1 MLKVFRDNLKYLSW
15 VLWLV
20 IGVFVL
26 FVFVDF
32 GSTVPGPAPPTEV
45 AASVGGDDISY
56 GELQRA
62 YRQTEEAYRQ
72 AYGAQFT
79 PELARQL
86 QLPLQV
92 LEQLV
97 RQRLLLEEA
106 DRMGL
111 RVSDAELQ
119 KTVLRVPVFQDASGN
134 FVGGEQYRQ
143 IIVSSATPRPRSSRK
158 GCARTFCSTS

>member
-20 IGVFVL
+20 VAVFIL

-32 GSTVPGPAPPTEV
+32 GGTIPGPAPPTE
-45 AASVGGDDISY
+45 AAAVVGDDEISY

-62 YRQTEEAYRQ
+62 YRQTEASYRQ

-97 RQRLLLEEA
+97 NQRILLDEA
-106 DRMGL
+106 ERMGL
-111 RVSDAELQ
+111 RVSDTELQ
-119 KTVLRVPVFQDASGN
+119 KAVLQLPIF
-134 FVGGEQYRQ
+134 
-143 IIVSSATPRPRSSRK
+143 
-158 GCARTFCSTS
+158 